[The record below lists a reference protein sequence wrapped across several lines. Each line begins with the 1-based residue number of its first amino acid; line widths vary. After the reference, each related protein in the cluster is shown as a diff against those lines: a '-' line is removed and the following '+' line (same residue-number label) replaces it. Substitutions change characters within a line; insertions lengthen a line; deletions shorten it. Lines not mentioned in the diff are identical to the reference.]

1 MSVFAFSAAMS
12 IVVGENCGEALKAV
26 LTCRKMLLGW
36 QQKRKKKG
44 EREGGQQWRFK
55 GGESFS
61 IRQTSHQF

>member
-44 EREGGQQWRFK
+44 ERERGRPTM
-55 GGESFS
+55 E
-61 IRQTSHQF
+61 I